1 MPTQYRI
8 ALAIAALLSLS
19 SCTERAAPSPTAPQD
34 ALVGAWKSQVRF
46 AGGALAEMKDLEFM
60 YVFNAGGTL
69 TESSNYDGA
78 PPVPPAYGV
87 WRNVGPR
94 QFEARYEFYVTK
106 NPGSFDE
113 IAKGGGWN
121 PNGHGLLLE
130 KLTLSEDGQSFTSTI
145 EFTAFD
151 PAGKPAEGGGKGTGS
166 GTRMRF

>member
-1 MPTQYRI
+1 MPSQYRI
-8 ALAIAALLSLS
+8 APAIAALLTLG
-19 SCTERAAPSPTAPQD
+19 SCTEHQAAAPVPPQD
-34 ALVGAWKSQVRF
+34 ALVGAWRSHVRF
-46 AGGALAEMKDLEFM
+46 TGGALAEMKDLEFM
-60 YVFNAGGTL
+60 YVFNPGGTL

-87 WRNVGPR
+87 WRNVGPH

-106 NPGSFDE
+106 NPESFDV

-121 PNGHGLLLE
+121 PNGRGVLLE
-130 KLTLSEDGQSFTSTI
+130 KLTLSEDNQSFTSTI
-145 EFTAFD
+145 EFTAVD